1 MLPFLLVYQVPG
13 FEDLLSLDA
22 SRIFQLA
29 PITNLQYANL
39 LQGILLLG
47 TGLSALGVLSLRSSF
62 SIMTEARELVTGGI
76 YRYISHP
83 MYLGQ
88 FLTYFGIASFH
99 SSRGSWILYVVFL
112 GLQFVRLRLEERKL
126 KGAFSEYDAYR
137 KSCWIAL

>member
-1 MLPFLLVYQVPG
+1 MLPFLLVYQIPT
-13 FEDLLSLDA
+13 FEDLTSLDA
-22 SRIFQLA
+22 SRIFQMA
-29 PITNLQYANL
+29 PITNIQYAHF
-39 LQGILLLG
+39 LQGVLLLG
-47 TGLSALGVLSLRSSF
+47 TGLSALGVLSLRTSF

-88 FLTYFGIASFH
+88 FLTYFGISAFH
-99 SSRGSWILYVVFL
+99 SSPGSWIVYLFFL

-126 KGAFSEYDAYR
+126 KRVFSEYDDYR